1 MSNPIKILHLTT
13 HLSGGVG
20 AVLLSTLKYYE
31 NNAHYEHEIITLE
44 PLLVSEKEY
53 FDGYL
58 KCVTHAADVDI
69 INKMINTADIVQ
81 VEWWTHPLIYEYLI
95 KLDFGKSRVIVC
107 SHISGLHCPNVIT
120 SNLVKFSDIF
130 IATTKAS
137 KNLDLF
143 KNSGLLDKL
152 NFINHPINFNRFK
165 HINCENNGNKST
177 NETFNIG
184 YVGTLNYSKLH
195 KQFLSLTSQISNT
208 NMKFIVCG
216 EDVDNKLFLESKQ
229 YDNVNFEF
237 RGFVDDLSTVFEGL
251 DVFGYPLNDKHFGTG
266 EQIIKEAMYAGLPV
280 VCFDNP
286 CERELI
292 IDGSTGILV
301 KSEQEYVEAIKKLYR
316 SKDMRIKIG
325 ENARKHIISTLKPS
339 MVYGKLNLIY
349 EDIFKQKKT
358 IKTFAFEKVEFN
370 KDLNVD
376 LGAKLFIEALGNQK
390 NEFYESYIPKSNS
403 QLSSDVR
410 ISKCEHELRV
420 QNKGS
425 IIQFL
430 RYFPNDR
437 YLNYWTA
444 LIYSN
449 EKKYLLADKHF
460 KLSGLSAK
468 RINEIKKYI

>member
-1 MSNPIKILHLTT
+1 
-13 HLSGGVG
+13 
-20 AVLLSTLKYYE
+20 
-31 NNAHYEHEIITLE
+31 
-44 PLLVSEKEY
+44 
-53 FDGYL
+53 
-58 KCVTHAADVDI
+58 
-69 INKMINTADIVQ
+69 
-81 VEWWTHPLIYEYLI
+81 
-95 KLDFGKSRVIVC
+95 
-107 SHISGLHCPNVIT
+107 
-120 SNLVKFSDIF
+120 
-130 IATTKAS
+130 
-137 KNLDLF
+137 
-143 KNSGLLDKL
+143 
-152 NFINHPINFNRFK
+152 
-165 HINCENNGNKST
+165 
-177 NETFNIG
+177 
-184 YVGTLNYSKLH
+184 
-195 KQFLSLTSQISNT
+195 
-208 NMKFIVCG
+208 
-216 EDVDNKLFLESKQ
+216 
-229 YDNVNFEF
+229 
-237 RGFVDDLSTVFEGL
+237 
-251 DVFGYPLNDKHFGTG
+251 
-266 EQIIKEAMYAGLPV
+266 MYAGLPV